1 MPRLSLTVLSLLLL
15 AGSPAAACSGQS
27 VYLEGAFKTG
37 DLGWGDADAQ
47 FRVSGSEATFAPQW
61 GAQTARWD
69 SGLYVGDTEACV
81 TVTMLAN
88 AADASRT
95 YAGLLFWLTGKD
107 DFYEFVAAP
116 NGYFSVARKVQGA
129 LVATA
134 PIPWT
139 RTEALKLGVGEKNT
153 LKLALEG
160 QIVAATI
167 NGTEVARF
175 RAQDPGAPSHIG
187 LVAASAPDAA
197 NSWQLS
203 DLKVTNVPAS
213 LAEAQHAVA
222 DIATGSVKA
231 PSGCGA
237 GKVLFEDAF
246 TSHDPAWGP
255 KDDRL
260 AIASGE
266 AVLSP
271 VPGTRTLRWNRAFV
285 FEDVDVCATAR
296 LTSYTSDPI
305 TSYAG
310 LMFWVRD
317 DRNYYQAVI
326 AESGHFTVARVVDGK
341 VAQKRPVAWT
351 SLDIAEA
358 KAKDRNTLRVAT
370 KGDRVVISING
381 KQVARFIGAPPR
393 GPSYVGVL
401 AASSPGKTGDT
412 WSITDFKVAASQ
424 LSNDD
429 GDSAAPSSR
438 SRRKR

>member
-1 MPRLSLTVLSLLLL
+1 M
-15 AGSPAAACSGQS
+15 
-27 VYLEGAFKTG
+27 
-37 DLGWGDADAQ
+37 
-47 FRVSGSEATFAPQW
+47 
-61 GAQTARWD
+61 
-69 SGLYVGDTEACV
+69 
-81 TVTMLAN
+81 
-88 AADASRT
+88 
-95 YAGLLFWLTGKD
+95 
-107 DFYEFVAAP
+107 
-116 NGYFSVARKVQGA
+116 
-129 LVATA
+129 
-134 PIPWT
+134 
-139 RTEALKLGVGEKNT
+139 
-153 LKLALEG
+153 
-160 QIVAATI
+160 
-167 NGTEVARF
+167 
-175 RAQDPGAPSHIG
+175 
-187 LVAASAPDAA
+187 
-197 NSWQLS
+197 
-203 DLKVTNVPAS
+203 PAS

-285 FEDVDVCATAR
+285 FEDVDVCATAH
-296 LTSYTSDPI
+296 LTSYTSDTI

-351 SLDIAEA
+351 SLDIAKA

-381 KQVARFIGAPPR
+381 KQVARFTGEPPR

-429 GDSAAPSSR
+429 GDSAPPSSR